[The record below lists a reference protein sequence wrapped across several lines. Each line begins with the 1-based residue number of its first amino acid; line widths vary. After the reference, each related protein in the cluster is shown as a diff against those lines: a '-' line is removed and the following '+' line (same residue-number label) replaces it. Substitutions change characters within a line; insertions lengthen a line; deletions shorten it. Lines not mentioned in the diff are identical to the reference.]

1 MNATTRRDTST
12 AIGLRLWAPP
22 VASSILRLTAIS
34 GMPMRLPTSFI
45 SIGSST
51 TSLFAT
57 TVRLALLFTSSTPFL
72 SKMRPRGAD
81 VDMVL
86 DLLDSACSLYSL
98 AETSCIVQSFAR
110 STAMIEPEK
119 IPNPKSLD
127 LKPPSVD
134 MSDPPDALGA
144 PPPMSNLKRVSP
156 LPNRKNATRS
166 AISTSA
172 RTMIMMT
179 IGFKSRPYS
188 LPRLYFEPCFA

>member
-1 MNATTRRDTST
+1 
-12 AIGLRLWAPP
+12 
-22 VASSILRLTAIS
+22 
-34 GMPMRLPTSFI
+34 MPMRLPTSFI

-72 SKMRPRGAD
+72 SRMRPRAAD

-86 DLLDSACSLYSL
+86 DLFDSACSLYSL
-98 AETSCIVQSFAR
+98 EDTSCIVQSFAR
-110 STAMIEPEK
+110 STAMIEPENT
-119 IPNPKSLD
+119 PRPKSLD

-179 IGFKSRPYS
+179 IGLKSRPYS
-188 LPRLYFEPCFA
+188 LPRLYFDPCFACPPRALFLPRSRPFPPPRE